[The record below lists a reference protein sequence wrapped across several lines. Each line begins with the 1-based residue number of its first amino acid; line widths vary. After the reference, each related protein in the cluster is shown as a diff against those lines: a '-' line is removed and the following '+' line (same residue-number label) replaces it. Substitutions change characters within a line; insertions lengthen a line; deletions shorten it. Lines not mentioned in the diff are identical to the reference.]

1 MKINWKLRLKNK
13 ATLTALGSATLVFVY
28 SVASALGV
36 TLPVEQAQVTDFL
49 AALLVL
55 LVSLGIVVDPT
66 TKGVDDSEQAMG
78 YDAPKGE

>member
-13 ATLTALGSATLVFVY
+13 ATLTALGGATLVFVY
-28 SVASALGV
+28 SVANALGV

-78 YDAPKGE
+78 YDSPKGE